1 MVAGIVS
8 TTASVFPAF
17 LTGAVSVQLRAEV
30 GVTEAQVGLA
40 ISAFFLTAALGS
52 MFLGRLAEWLGASLA
67 MTLGLGIS
75 IVTMLSVAAFA
86 RSGPTLM
93 SILLAG
99 GFANALTQPSANLLL
114 AERVRAQRLGFGL
127 ALKQAGMPAAT
138 MLGGVAV
145 PALALTV
152 GWRWAYVA
160 GAVVAALAIAV
171 VPGPAG
177 DHQRPTWTARPQA
190 RPDQPAW
197 LLGLLAISSGLGATA
212 AGAIGAFLV
221 SSAEASGMRPAAAGV
236 LLSGGSALGIVS
248 RLLHGRWADVGGLD
262 PLRRVTLLLG
272 LGSVGVALL
281 AVGSPL
287 TYVVGTAGAFAF
299 GWAWP
304 GLFNLAI
311 VRDNPSAPAAATGV
325 TQTGV
330 YLGALAGPALFG
342 LVVDRTGYAEAWL
355 GTAAVLLAASAML
368 VVGRRAVR
376 RTTGT
381 QGAHV
386 GSWGSDVRAAR
397 R

>member
-8 TTASVFPAF
+8 TAASVFPAF
-17 LTGAVSVQLRAEV
+17 LTGAVSVQLRADL
-30 GVTEAQVGLA
+30 GITEAKVGLA

-52 MFLGRLAEWLGASLA
+52 MLLGRLAEWLGASLA

-75 IVTMLSVAAFA
+75 IATMVCVAAFA
-86 RSGPTLM
+86 HSGPTLM
-93 SILLAG
+93 AILLAG

-114 AERVRAQRLGFGL
+114 AERVRPQRLGFGL

-138 MLGGVAV
+138 LLGGVAV
-145 PALALTV
+145 PALALTA

-160 GAVVAALAIAV
+160 GAVVASLAIAI
-171 VPGPAG
+171 VPGPRAG
-177 DHQRPTWTARPQA
+177 HRRPTWTTRPQA
-190 RPDQPAW
+190 RPDQPSW
-197 LLGLLAISSGLGATA
+197 LLALLAVSSGLGATA

-221 SSAEASGMRPAAAGV
+221 SSAEASGMRPATAGL

-272 LGSVGVALL
+272 LGAVGVALI
-281 AVGSPL
+281 AVGSPV

-311 VRDNPSAPAAATGV
+311 VRDNPSAPAAATGL

-330 YLGALAGPALFG
+330 YIGALAGPALFG
-342 LVVDRTGYAEAWL
+342 LVVDRAGYAPAWL

-368 VVGRRAVR
+368 VIGRRAVR
-376 RTTGT
+376 HT
-381 QGAHV
+381 V
-386 GSWGSDVRAAR
+386 GDDLAQTRSWGSEVRAAR
-397 R
+397 K